1 MSGLIIEKPLF
12 VFALLLKSVHKGFI
26 PILQED
32 SCNILVFS
40 TKKKRLKSHN
50 KNGIIR
56 DAFGG

>member
-40 TKKKRLKSHN
+40 TKKK
-50 KNGIIR
+50 
-56 DAFGG
+56 D